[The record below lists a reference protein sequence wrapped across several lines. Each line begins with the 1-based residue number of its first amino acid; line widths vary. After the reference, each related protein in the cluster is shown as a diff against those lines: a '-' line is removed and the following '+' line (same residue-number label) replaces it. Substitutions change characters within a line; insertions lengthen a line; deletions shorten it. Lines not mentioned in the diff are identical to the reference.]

1 MERVPN
7 LSIGHLLAAY
17 RNGSLNPGEVL
28 GQIREQAQVCRDGN
42 IWIQLLSE
50 AETEPYLE
58 ALAQR
63 DPGELFRLPL
73 PALRARPRH
82 GGTRGRH
89 LAQGF
94 ICEPCALEN
103 AVDITAHGGWRAWLV
118 RQDRSTN

>member
-1 MERVPN
+1 MECVAN
-7 LSIGHLLAAY
+7 LTIGHLLVAY
-17 RNGSLNPGEVL
+17 RNGSLNRGEVL
-28 GQIREQAQVCRDGN
+28 GQIREQAQVCRDDN
-42 IWIQLLSE
+42 ICIQLLSE

-58 ALAQR
+58 TLAQR
-63 DPGELFRLPL
+63 DPGGLFRLPL
-73 PALRARPRH
+73 PALRVRPRH

-118 RQDRSTN
+118 RQDRSVN